1 MIRRILFGS
10 VAALAGAFLLLGA
23 ADQADRGMP
32 DRSLGLS
39 KTDVF
44 EVPDPPVVVD
54 NPSDPGELP
63 VVPRAYRDAPPVIPH
78 GIADFLPIT
87 RDDNQCLGCHL
98 TEEKV
103 EGEPTPV
110 PASHFTD
117 LRNAP
122 EARQTDVVGA
132 RYVCVSCH
140 VTQTEAAPLVE
151 NEF

>member
-1 MIRRILFGS
+1 MKRKALLGS
-10 VAALAGAFLLLGA
+10 AAALASVFLLLTA
-23 ADQADRGMP
+23 ADKAGQGIP

-44 EVPDPPVVVD
+44 ETVDPPAVTD
-54 NPSDPGELP
+54 NTSDPGERPLP
-63 VVPRAYRDAPPVIPH
+63 ARPNVESPPVIPH

-87 RDDNQCLGCHL
+87 RDDNQCLGCPL

-110 PASHFTD
+110 PASHFVD

-122 EARQTDVVGA
+122 REKRSEIAGA
-132 RYVCVSCH
+132 RYLCVSCH
-140 VTQTEAAPLVE
+140 VPLTDAAPLVR

>member
-1 MIRRILFGS
+1 MKRRILFGS

-23 ADQADRGMP
+23 ADQADRGIP

-39 KTDVF
+39 QTGVF
-44 EVPDPPVVVD
+44 EVPDPPAVVD
-54 NPSDPGELP
+54 NTSDPGERP
-63 VVPRAYRDAPPVIPH
+63 PAARAYPDAPPVIPH

-87 RDDNQCLGCHL
+87 RDGNLCLGCHL

-122 EARQTDVVGA
+122 EERQADVVGA
-132 RYVCVSCH
+132 RQVCVSCH
-140 VTQTEAAPLVE
+140 VPRTEAAPLVG
-151 NEF
+151 NGF